1 MRFFSHSKLKGFTLL
16 EHGSLTSV
24 RTSARNSLTGFTL
37 VEMIV
42 SVAIFT
48 VVMTISLGALLAIS
62 ESDRR
67 AQTLKS
73 VINNL
78 NFALDSM
85 GRSIRTGTNYH
96 CGTAGT
102 VTTPQ
107 DCNLPAPYF
116 AFEAFDGSDVA
127 YCLDNGLIK
136 RQVTTGVLSTDC
148 SSANFVPITSSE
160 VTISNLDFYVKG
172 APRSDLIQPK
182 VTIVLSGYVQVTGG
196 GNTQLDCGAN
206 SSTCTIVNLQT
217 SVTQR
222 LFDI

>member
-1 MRFFSHSKLKGFTLL
+1 MNFFSSRLK
-16 EHGSLTSV
+16 
-24 RTSARNSLTGFTL
+24 GFTL
-37 VEMIV
+37 VEMLV

-96 CGTAGT
+96 CGTSGT
-102 VTTPQ
+102 VTSPQ
-107 DCNLPAPYF
+107 DCNSPASYF
-116 AFEAFDGSDVA
+116 AFEAFDGSSVA
-127 YCLDNGLIK
+127 YCLDSGLVK

-148 SSANFVPITSSE
+148 SSSNFIPITSSE

-172 APRSDLIQPK
+172 APRAGDFIQPK
-182 VTIVLSGYVQVTGG
+182 VTIILSGYVQVTGG
-196 GNTQLDCGAN
+196 GDTQLDCGQN
-206 SSTCTIVNLQT
+206 NSTCTIVNLQT